1 MSISEGRINSE
12 GSNGHYFLHG
22 SSARES
28 WLHSSESWRFKI
40 GVIAG
45 VILALMIIRHLS

>member
-1 MSISEGRINSE
+1 MSISEGRINSK

-40 GVIAG
+40 GVVVGI
-45 VILALMIIRHLS
+45 ILMVAIVRQF